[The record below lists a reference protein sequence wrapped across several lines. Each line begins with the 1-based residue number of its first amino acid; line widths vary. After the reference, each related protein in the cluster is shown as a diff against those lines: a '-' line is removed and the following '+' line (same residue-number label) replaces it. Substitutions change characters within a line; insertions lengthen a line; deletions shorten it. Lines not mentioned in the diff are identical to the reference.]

1 MSKNFRKLLFISLFF
16 CYSATM
22 LFSQSRTSSHLTQGE
37 TLFMQ
42 NKPAE
47 ASLALEDEIRKGTA
61 STSAWNYLGLCY
73 YQLEN
78 YEKACEVFQKGL
90 SVAGTNKKI
99 LAFNAGNAFYA
110 MRNYEKAAEYY
121 SLAYKTDRNYSQAVL
136 NRANAYLM
144 FAAYDKALADYE
156 LFLEIAPGDPQEP
169 QIIEMIALLRR
180 EIVRLEEERR
190 LAEEEAARLAEE
202 ERLMQEE
209 LARLQAE
216 REEAERLAR
225 EEEERI
231 AAAKRAEEERI
242 AAEKRAEEER
252 IAAEKRAEEE
262 RIAEEKRRAE
272 AERRRKLLE
281 DVAKSL
287 QSTDST
293 NLSSGAE
300 DIIDF
305 DQESELD

>member
-1 MSKNFRKLLFISLFF
+1 
-16 CYSATM
+16 
-22 LFSQSRTSSHLTQGE
+22 
-37 TLFMQ
+37 MQ

-47 ASLALEDEIRKGTA
+47 ASIALENEIKAGKA
-61 STSAWNYLGLCY
+61 SPGAWNYLGLCY
-73 YQLEN
+73 YQLGD
-78 YEKACEVFQKGL
+78 YQKSCEVFQKGL
-90 SVAGTNKKI
+90 SVSGTNKKI
-99 LAFNAGNAFYA
+99 LAFNAGNACYA
-110 MRNYEKAAEYY
+110 MGKYDKASEYF
-121 SLAYKTDRNYSQAVL
+121 SLAYKTDRNYSRAVL
-136 NRANAYLM
+136 NRANSYLM
-144 FAAYDKALADYE
+144 GAVYDKALTDYE

-180 EIVRLEEERR
+180 EMVRMEEERR

-209 LARLQAE
+209 LARLAAE
-216 REEAERLAR
+216 REEAERLQR
-225 EEEERI
+225 E
-231 AAAKRAEEERI
+231 EEERI

-262 RIAEEKRRAE
+262 RIAEEKRKAE

-281 DVAKSL
+281 EVANSL
-287 QSTDST
+287 QNTDST
-293 NLSSGAE
+293 NISSGAE